1 MRVLLLLIWLIPAL
15 TVTPLRASDTLRM
28 SCADYLKMVEQY
40 HPMAKRAG
48 LENDKA
54 VATLLAAKGAFDP
67 KAYGSTYWKQL
78 DDKQYFR
85 QWEAGI
91 TAPLWPGIKVE
102 AGYENNTGLFI
113 NPENSTVS
121 NGLLFAGLSIPLLRG
136 LTTDQRRIA
145 LQKARIDQVRA
156 EAQED
161 VLVNDLLLRAAY
173 AYWDWWLADQQKQI
187 INAAIQLAYQRYQDI
202 VRTYELGDLAA
213 VDTLEA
219 YIQWQN
225 RKVDLQKADI
235 QYLQTG
241 FQLSNFMWTE
251 DGEPLFLNPEVY
263 PEALSTEIANERLLA
278 IRQEAQNINISAHP
292 LMKVLAADSSKL
304 ERDLRLQ
311 KEFLKPQLDLKYN
324 WLFTPVQENNLSFRD
339 YRWGVGMSI
348 PLAYRGIRAGINNV
362 KIRQQELNLSIDQRK
377 LELSNSQQALS
388 ATADRLLD
396 NIRLYTQLSQNYR
409 RLLEAEQQKFNA
421 GESSVFLI
429 NARENQFLQAVQNLN
444 YLQFELQKNLYLW
457 RWNIGVF

>member
-1 MRVLLLLIWLIPAL
+1 
-15 TVTPLRASDTLRM
+15 
-28 SCADYLKMVEQY
+28 MVEQN

-54 VATLLAAKGAFDP
+54 AATLLAAKGAFDP
-67 KAYGSTYWKQL
+67 MAYGSTYWKQL

-85 QWEAGI
+85 QWEAGL

-173 AYWDWWLADQQKQI
+173 AYWDWWLADQQLQI

-251 DGEPLFLNPEVY
+251 DGEPLFLNPEVF
-263 PEALSTEIANERLLA
+263 PEALSTEIANERLAA

-396 NIRLYTQLSQNYR
+396 NIRLYTQLSQNYS